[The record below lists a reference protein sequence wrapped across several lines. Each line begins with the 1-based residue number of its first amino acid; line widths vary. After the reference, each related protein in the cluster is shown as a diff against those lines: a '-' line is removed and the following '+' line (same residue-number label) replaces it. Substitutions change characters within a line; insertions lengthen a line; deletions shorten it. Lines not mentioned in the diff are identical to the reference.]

1 MPCSDHSQLQLAD
14 ERVRLVRIALL
25 LGALFVGIHASLF
38 YFDLTDPAA
47 FLRGDR
53 AIDRL
58 AHVDGLLA
66 AGSST
71 IVHAALDSGVPGD
84 FLQHAVLYAIGGRY
98 LVIITQVALQLFT
111 VLLMYSFVARTS
123 GSAKVA
129 AAAGILIVIM
139 PGSLL
144 NPHLLVTE
152 AWFTTLLLIGTVSV
166 CEAVD
171 TPRAAP
177 SPFYLYLGFAS
188 LGLASAIRPQGLL
201 IPLVLTPYLLFAF
214 PKARGRSLKA
224 ALLAY
229 ALFPLSW
236 MTLRFLLVGDFGLGS
251 SNADLATNLAFRAD
265 RILSLPLDST
275 GRMDLLPFIRL
286 AAAHPLAF
294 LNTIYADAFNL
305 ILNPGANHLFGY
317 YLQFG
322 ETLNGFSWLKV
333 RDQSGLGGVVA
344 ELLTRNTTL
353 VALFGIWTA
362 IHAAVLLGVTM
373 AGMEIVRD
381 RHRMPRWIW
390 IVMIVVVTT
399 AFSGFAAGL
408 VRWDLRS
415 GIEPLLAIL
424 AAYGLFG
431 RRLIGGPSR
440 PVSLQP
446 DACNFYRDPGRL
458 TPAERSN

>member
-1 MPCSDHSQLQLAD
+1 MPRSDQRQLQLAD
-14 ERVRLVRIALL
+14 ERVRLVPIALF
-25 LGALFVGIHASLF
+25 LGALFIGIHACLF
-38 YFDLTDPAA
+38 YFDVTDPAA

-58 AHVDGLLA
+58 AHVHGLLA
-66 AGSST
+66 AGSSA
-71 IVHAALDSGVPGD
+71 IIHAALDSGVPGD

-98 LVIITQVALQLFT
+98 LVIVAQIALQLFT
-111 VLLMYSFVARTS
+111 LLLVYSFVARTS
-123 GSAKVA
+123 GSAKIA
-129 AAAGILIVIM
+129 ATAGMLIVIM

-152 AWFTTLLLIGTVSV
+152 AWFTALLMIGTVSI

-171 TPRAAP
+171 AKRDAP
-177 SPFYLYLGFAS
+177 SPAYLYLGFAS

-201 IPLVLTPYLLFAF
+201 IPLVLTTYLLFAF
-214 PKARGRSLKA
+214 PKARGASLKA

-229 ALFPLSW
+229 AVFPLSW

-275 GRMDLLPFIRL
+275 GRMDLLPFIHL
-286 AAAHPLAF
+286 ALSHPLAF
-294 LNTIYADAFNL
+294 FNTLYADAFNL

-322 ETLNGFSWLKV
+322 ETPNGFSWLKV
-333 RDQSGLGGVVA
+333 RDQSGMGGVVA
-344 ELLTRNTTL
+344 EVLTRNAKL

-362 IHAAVLLGVTM
+362 IHAAALFGV
-373 AGMEIVRD
+373 ARACIEIVRD
-381 RHRMPRWIW
+381 RRRMPPWIW

-399 AFSGFAAGL
+399 ALSGFAAGL
-408 VRWDLRS
+408 VRWNLRS
-415 GIEPLLAIL
+415 GVEPLLAVL
-424 AAYGLFG
+424 AAYGLFAG
-431 RRLIGGPSR
+431 NLVSSR
-440 PVSLQP
+440 SQPVSSIP
-446 DACNFYRDPGRL
+446 DASGLYRDPGRL
-458 TPAERSN
+458 KHAE